1 MKKILLG
8 MASIA
13 ALSAAVPAAA
23 QYPNQYPSQYPNQ
36 YPGQNSMGYGFDVRI
51 GHLETRLRAGVQQG
65 TITPREARPLHMQ
78 LRALSRLERMY
89 SLNGVSRQERADLQ
103 HRFRILR
110 QQIRIA
116 DSGGYDRY
124 DRDDRYSADDERY
137 GRNARFDRDGDGW
150 DDRDANRDGRRD
162 VDSRYDSNRD
172 GWDDRDRDRDGDW
185 EDDRDDDRSD
195 RRARIDGN
203 RDGFDDRD
211 VDRDGRWEDDRDE
224 GRYRERDNRGLV
236 EIDGA
241 IGAGLRVGQ
250 RAPANLDAVPYA
262 YRGQYR
268 DGENAYYRSD
278 GRSIFQIDA
287 RSRTVVRIYPMSR

>member
-23 QYPNQYPSQYPNQ
+23 QYPNQYPSQ

-78 LRALSRLERMY
+78 LRALSRLERQY
-89 SLNGVSRQERADLQ
+89 SLNGISRQERADLQ

-110 QQIRIA
+110 QQIRVA

-124 DRDDRYSADDERY
+124 DRDDRYDADDERY
-137 GRNARFDRDGDGW
+137 GRDARFDRDGDGW

-172 GWDDRDRDRDGDW
+172 GWDDRDHDRDGRW

-211 VDRDGRWEDDRDE
+211 LDRDGRWEDDRDE
-224 GRYRERDNRGLV
+224 GRDRSRGRGLLDQV
-236 EIDGA
+236 IDGS
-241 IGAGLRVGQ
+241 IGASLRVGQ
-250 RAPANLDAVPYA
+250 RAPATLDDVPDE
-262 YRGQYR
+262 YRGQFR
-268 DGENAYYRSD
+268 DSDSAYYRTD

-287 RSRTVVRIYPMSR
+287 RTRTVVRIYPMSR